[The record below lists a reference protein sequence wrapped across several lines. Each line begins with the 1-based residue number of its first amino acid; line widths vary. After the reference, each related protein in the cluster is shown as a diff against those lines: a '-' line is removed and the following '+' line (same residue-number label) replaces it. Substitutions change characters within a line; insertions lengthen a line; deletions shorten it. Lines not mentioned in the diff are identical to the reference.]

1 MLKKCMVIFSS
12 IVLIIAM
19 FCISNMPI
27 FTDKSDSYE
36 VYLENSSNS
45 QTIMSVNLIDFALI
59 FNKKGE
65 SVCMEKKGFE
75 LHNFFSEMK
84 AKLLFVEEIDGK
96 VSYYAYS
103 PKLKYM
109 QRVKGYN
116 VNLHVVVGE
125 STVKVGSPIIY
136 GSF

>member
-19 FCISNMPI
+19 FCIGNMPL
-27 FTDKSDSYE
+27 FTNKSGSYE

-45 QTIMSVNLIDFALI
+45 QSIINVNIRDFALI

-65 SVCMEKKGFE
+65 SVYIENKGFE
-75 LHNFFSEMK
+75 LHNFLCEMK
-84 AKLLFVEEIDGK
+84 ANLLFIEEIDGK

-109 QRVKGYN
+109 QRVKSHN

-125 STVKVGSPIIY
+125 SMVKVGSPIIY